1 MKADAVN
8 LVSEPPWVFT
18 LGTKS
23 FSARWKDRPTD
34 PIRVGMRIA
43 SAEERLLVGVEATA
57 RADLLLPGRSP
68 DDPRWKA
75 TFDVCWI
82 HYLLGHVLTSPKDA
96 NAPLFAEQDGTL
108 MLYVKEP
115 HEPGDTPVVS
125 ARFTDDGLARLW
137 DEYSALEIR
146 MSEVWPELP
155 AADVAKLGARLVDG
169 SFFDGLDA
177 AAKTGNTQAAQAA
190 TQIRRLLSHVV
201 DIRTN
206 GPRGA

>member
-1 MKADAVN
+1 
-8 LVSEPPWVFT
+8 
-18 LGTKS
+18 
-23 FSARWKDRPTD
+23 
-34 PIRVGMRIA
+34 
-43 SAEERLLVGVEATA
+43 
-57 RADLLLPGRSP
+57 
-68 DDPRWKA
+68 
-75 TFDVCWI
+75 
-82 HYLLGHVLTSPKDA
+82 
-96 NAPLFAEQDGTL
+96 
-108 MLYVKEP
+108 
-115 HEPGDTPVVS
+115 
-125 ARFTDDGLARLW
+125 LW